1 MSRTERREYL
11 VGILAAGF
19 LAIAFSMTVL
29 ANRQSIEVEDGAFH
43 LIAEF
48 GRADGIYVGSPVRA
62 AGVEVGV
69 VSGMTLNE
77 QQRAILTLQFGSP
90 IALTEDAFAIIETD
104 GLFGSKYIEL
114 DPGGDDVILESG
126 DRIYNTQDSQLLED
140 IMVGIVE
147 RARAAS
153 ESEAPN
159 E

>member
-11 VGILAAGF
+11 VGILAASF

-29 ANRQSIEVEDGAFH
+29 ANRQNIDFEESAFH
-43 LIAEF
+43 LVAEF
-48 GRADGIYVGSPVRA
+48 GRADGIFVGSPVRA
-62 AGVEVGV
+62 AGIKVGV
-69 VSGMTLNE
+69 VSDMALNE
-77 QQRAILTLQFGSP
+77 QQRAVLTLQFDNP

-114 DPGGDDVILESG
+114 DPGGDDILLESG
-126 DRIYNTQDSQLLED
+126 ERIYNTQDSQLLED

-153 ESEAPN
+153 ESEAPHD
-159 E
+159 